1 MNNVQP
7 IRTLRD
13 LEQLRHRLESEG
25 SKQRVRL
32 QKDLGAIAEPWQRAW
47 TTLER
52 VRAITTMVLPRLQYA
67 GILFSLLR
75 RLFSKKK

>member
-1 MNNVQP
+1 MNNAQP

-13 LEQLRHRLESEG
+13 LDNMRQHLETEG
-25 SKQRVRL
+25 SKQRARL

-67 GILFSLLR
+67 GILLSLLR
-75 RLFSKKK
+75 RLFAKKK